1 MQGMVA
7 EKRSRGKPSHRWEKD
22 IRAIFDSK
30 WNGRGQAPTLQGRV
44 YSDVLKRMLSE
55 DDAEPV
61 CD

>member
-22 IRAIFDSK
+22 IRYIRQQVEWPRTGTDFARTCVQRRPEED
-30 WNGRGQAPTLQGRV
+30 
-44 YSDVLKRMLSE
+44 MLSE

-61 CD
+61 YD